1 MATFKFYQ
9 DTEINAWV
17 RDYFEV
23 EADSLEDAINLIKKG
38 NTTLDELENETE
50 QVRWSYRDLDLVNE
64 TMIEQGSWGIFS
76 CDLEIECEESE
87 ILSKE

>member
-50 QVRWSYRDLDLVNE
+50 QVRWSYRDHSLVNE
-64 TMIEQGSWGIFS
+64 TMIEQNSWGIYS
-76 CDLEIECEESE
+76 CDLEIKCEESE

>member
-23 EADSLEDAINLIKKG
+23 EADSLEDAINLIKKV
-38 NTTLDELENETE
+38 NKLENDTE
-50 QVRWSYRDLDLVNE
+50 QVRWIYRDLDLVNE
-64 TMIEQGSWGIFS
+64 TMIELGSWGIFS
-76 CDLEIECEESE
+76 CDLENRV
-87 ILSKE
+87 